1 MHRSAPTCDR
11 NRPGRT
17 CSAPHTCAAVN
28 APLIIEGWSRCVDET
43 GARLVLVLVVVGAG
57 MTAVADAEQRV
68 LGVGGLGSGSAPHA
82 GHGVG
87 ASGPVTVGAERAQQ
101 ATTRSATA

>member
-1 MHRSAPTCDR
+1 
-11 NRPGRT
+11 
-17 CSAPHTCAAVN
+17 
-28 APLIIEGWSRCVDET
+28 
-43 GARLVLVLVVVGAG
+43 

-82 GHGVG
+82 GHGIG

-101 ATTRSATA
+101 ATTRSATESISSSATSSGRAAAGPARRAGRSRSEPVATATRVLAAYDLLTAD